1 MNTQTLTNPLM
12 TCSSLV
18 ALPST
23 DNLPEGPIYASSRDY
38 GFDLDE
44 EEIGREMLVLLP
56 ASLVNQP
63 VFEIAPDEFEAIHLW
78 FLS

>member
-1 MNTQTLTNPLM
+1 MNNQTLTHPTTICNF
-12 TCSSLV
+12 LV
-18 ALPST
+18 ALPEV
-23 DNLPEGPIYASSRDY
+23 DMPPEGPIYASPRDY